1 MNHLSVRIKI
11 TLLTVIMLLITCLI
25 AAVGIYSNHRAK
37 QSLDDMYNYNL
48 MTTQYLNDANSQ
60 LRSIVSDVSFV
71 QQQNFTVENRKVI
84 LEDINSK
91 VKELQEN
98 IARVKKIDR
107 SQRAQE
113 TIASLEK
120 NLTDFSAKVK
130 ETEGL
135 GTTPEDRAKILDNLA
150 GANIIGADLSVLTPD
165 NVLQG
170 KLLFEANNETYDQTI
185 KIFMAIILL
194 GLLVGIIVST
204 VISRNMAGPLSESVR
219 QLNAVADGDL
229 TQDIPA
235 GLSSRRDEV
244 GSMVQ
249 AMQKMQLALRNV
261 LTEVRSEADKSADM
275 VLEVQQLV
283 RALNESAQDMSAA
296 SEEMAASMEETAA
309 TTANLQNL
317 SGTIAEKIHENAR
330 GAEESENYTQ
340 QVAERAGRLQT
351 TMAQSSTEAQNVYNV
366 TKSAVEQAIE
376 SAKVV
381 DQISNLTGD
390 ITAIAE
396 QTNLLALN
404 AAIEAA
410 RAGEHGRGFAVVAD
424 EVRKLAE
431 QSHHTATNI
440 QALTKKVTDSVQDL
454 SAGAFDLL
462 KFMEENVAKDYDLI
476 KETAD
481 QYRNDADYLRG
492 FAQKSSTS
500 SQELSSS
507 METMNNAM
515 DEIARATHEGA
526 MGNTTVAEKVT
537 LVAEKA
543 NEILGKVNISQQ
555 GAENLK
561 QQVAKFKV

>member
-91 VKELQEN
+91 VKGLQEN

-330 GAEESENYTQ
+330 GAEESENYTH

-440 QALTKKVTDSVQDL
+440 QTLTKKVTDSVQDL